1 MSRRDVDEAALLKL
15 YGIASVYPD
24 QWESIDHEQEG
35 PLAGAGGLG
44 DDGRNAGEVNDPLG
58 LRGKLSGTMDL
69 DLKTRAAT
77 SLSSKSFD
85 PKIFLS
91 THHPDASYQDLRRGI
106 SNLER
111 AIESRSEAVRI
122 LVEENFDR
130 FVAVKASSEVVYRDM
145 KEGFLADDTDHGT
158 RELREIFKV
167 AAHRADQVFL
177 PVLENAVKASKLRST
192 LAVFEKSKFL
202 FTLPGQ
208 LLTSIQAKQYD
219 QALRDYK
226 KGLYLHESRSGGGG
240 GVIPGVNASREQQKR
255 VFEKVWGSVEGIMGE
270 MRNKLD
276 AQLKDVTR
284 GVEEQERTIEILI
297 ELDQSDEAAWTYLEY
312 QHAHILRSMKAIF
325 NKHQEKARAT
335 ERACA
340 NQIITPGA
348 YLELLR
354 RQLATPEYQP
364 DPLSRASH
372 LPPPRTKLTISQSN
386 PHRHRLARHPPPHQ
400 RPLLSRRYSKRESSG
415 GGSTIPPT
423 NRPASVCRTMALEI
437 MKLYVGLVS
446 GFFRL
451 SDGGVAESGFANASA
466 ARARA
471 GDGLPPASPST
482 GWVPQGSTSVL
493 VGYFAEKLV
502 DEIADCAGELGA
514 YDVGNNEESLM
525 KGLVDSMKWKME
537 EVLATSWAKDAK
549 LLHGLEDWSSPSV
562 CSNKGSIR
570 YLAVVES
577 YQLRMTTAAKRVA
590 ANTRNGGGRDEKEGL
605 GGGFKR
611 RIREVVVETEC
622 YCFDGILKAAGDEW
636 KNEVEGRR
644 VKRGSRVEEL
654 DISLETRLLIS
665 LSKFHHLKQTSIPA
679 ISSKVSKLLDV
690 DMAKEQS
697 LLLQVVGG
705 MDEQVLKKYI
715 GERAEVQNKIVR
727 EAVLE
732 GTDWVNVGKPT
743 EIRPYMHK
751 VILLLVDTH
760 AQVSNIAPARLAQ
773 VLQALVGNVTQVVL
787 GCFQRIRQ
795 YGLGG
800 MLTATVEIE
809 YFHSAVSLYITPQAN
824 ETLTKIYDTIGS
836 VYGRQQSPDDLNKE
850 LDGLRR
856 LLAASRKAMG
866 METLCLRAVKE
877 G

>member
-15 YGIASVYPD
+15 YGIASAYPD

-35 PLAGAGGLG
+35 PLAGAGALG
-44 DDGRNAGEVNDPLG
+44 DDGRNGAGEVNDPLG

-85 PKIFLS
+85 PKVFLS
-91 THHPDASYQDLRRGI
+91 AHHPDASYQDLQRGI
-106 SNLER
+106 ANLER
-111 AIESRSEAVRI
+111 AIESRSEAIRI
-122 LVEENFDR
+122 LVEDNFDR

-226 KGLYLHESRSGGGG
+226 KGQYLHESRSGGGG

-255 VFEKVWGSVEGIMGE
+255 VFEKVWGSVEGIMDE
-270 MRNKLD
+270 MRSKLG

-312 QHAHILRSMKAIF
+312 QHAHILRSMKAIYG
-325 NKHQEKARAT
+325 KHKDKAQST

-340 NQIITPGA
+340 SQMMSPGA
-348 YLELLR
+348 YLEVLR
-354 RQLATPEYQP
+354 RQLASPEYQV
-364 DPLSRASH
+364 DPISPTPIDVAWLSIH
-372 LPPPRTKLTISQSN
+372 LLVKD
-386 PHRHRLARHPPPHQ
+386 
-400 RPLLSRRYSKRESSG
+400 LSDHVSKSFSAFWRIAKSCIQGRYNRRESSG
-415 GGSTIPPT
+415 SIPPS
-423 NRPASVCRTMALEI
+423 NRPASTCRTMALEI
-437 MKLYVGLVS
+437 MRLYVGLVS
-446 GFFRL
+446 GFFKL
-451 SDGGVAESGFANASA
+451 SDASVAESSFASA
-466 ARARA
+466 SRARSA
-471 GDGLPPASPST
+471 DTLPSPSS
-482 GWVPQGSTSVL
+482 GQWVPQGSTSIL
-493 VGYFAEKLV
+493 VGHFTEKLV
-502 DEIADCAGELGA
+502 DDIAECAGELGG

-537 EVLATSWAKDAK
+537 EVLAAAWAKDAK
-549 LLHGLEDWSSPSV
+549 VIHGLEDWSSAS
-562 CSNKGSIR
+562 SSKGSIR
-570 YLAVVES
+570 YLASIES
-577 YQLRMTTAAKRVA
+577 FQLRVATAAKKVA
-590 ANTRNGGGRDEKEGL
+590 ANTRNGNGQNEKDGL
-605 GGGFKR
+605 GSGFKR
-611 RIREVVVETEC
+611 RIREVFVETEC
-622 YCFDGILKAAGDEW
+622 YCFDGILKSSGDEW
-636 KNEVEGRR
+636 HTEAEDRR
-644 VKRGSRVEEL
+644 VGRGLKSVEP

-679 ISSKVSKLLDV
+679 VSSKISKLMDV

-727 EAVLE
+727 EAILDK
-732 GTDWVNVGKPT
+732 TDWVNAGKPT

-751 VILLLVDTH
+751 IILLLVDTH

-773 VLQALVGNVTQVVL
+773 ILQALVENVTQVVL

-877 G
+877 